1 MHQVILD
8 KPIYIGL
15 TVLESSKRI
24 MMDLHCNTIKKKY
37 PGVLS
42 ALCFTVTDSFLYH
55 IQTED
60 LGADMMD
67 MGVFDFSNYPESHP

>member
-24 MMDLHCNTIKKKY
+24 MMDMHYNIIKKKY

-42 ALCFTVTDSFLYH
+42 ALCFTLTDSSLYH

>member
-37 PGVLS
+37 PGDIS
-42 ALCFTVTDSFLYH
+42 FCFTVSDSFLYH

-60 LGADMMD
+60 LGADTVE

>member
-1 MHQVILD
+1 MHQVILDKPIYIGLTVLESSKRIMID

-24 MMDLHCNTIKKKY
+24 MMDLHCNTIKK
-37 PGVLS
+37 
-42 ALCFTVTDSFLYH
+42 
-55 IQTED
+55 TED
-60 LGADMMD
+60 LGADMME